1 VTTFGLSFRTERAD
15 AGKVSYP
22 DSAAANVPWVTAS
35 RCVVTSRRSRRP
47 AELREGQSAVAAQRW
62 VVGGAGASWVVR
74 RGSCQLAID
83 QDVPGL
89 ATEVRRLAMSTTT
102 RPSMSPKSPQD
113 LTPGQPDAN
122 LGHLAIGAE
131 RVERPERER

>member
-1 VTTFGLSFRTERAD
+1 LSD
-15 AGKVSYP
+15 G
-22 DSAAANVPWVTAS
+22 
-35 RCVVTSRRSRRP
+35 
-47 AELREGQSAVAAQRW
+47 
-62 VVGGAGASWVVR
+62 
-74 RGSCQLAID
+74 GSCQLAID

-102 RPSMSPKSPQD
+102 RPSTSPKSPQD